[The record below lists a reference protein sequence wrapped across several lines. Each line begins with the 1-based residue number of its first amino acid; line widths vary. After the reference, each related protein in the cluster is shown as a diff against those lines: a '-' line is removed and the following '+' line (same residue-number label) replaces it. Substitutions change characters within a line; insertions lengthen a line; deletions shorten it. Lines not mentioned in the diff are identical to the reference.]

1 MSRKQIS
8 AKEARKIAQDT
19 MEQAE
24 RRRQEYAE
32 EEARRSEC
40 PDCADL
46 TRQRDEAAGAVKE
59 LGIAY
64 WRGAIAAA
72 FRECAGIEKALRV
85 ERITLRGRL
94 EQFEDLITRIELLE
108 IKMHSQPAGAEE
120 GT

>member
-46 TRQRDEAAGAVKE
+46 TRQRDELLTVLTNILPVVPGYYNRTARDAHLIHNHVKIKRAE
-59 LGIAY
+59 TVISEIDPQLFKQLEK
-64 WRGAIAAA
+64 RR
-72 FRECAGIEKALRV
+72 RER
-85 ERITLRGRL
+85 
-94 EQFEDLITRIELLE
+94 
-108 IKMHSQPAGAEE
+108 
-120 GT
+120 